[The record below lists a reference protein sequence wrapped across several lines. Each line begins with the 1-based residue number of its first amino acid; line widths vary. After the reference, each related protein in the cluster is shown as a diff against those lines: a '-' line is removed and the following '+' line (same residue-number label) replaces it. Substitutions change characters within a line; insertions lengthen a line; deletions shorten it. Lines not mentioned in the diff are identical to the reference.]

1 MCVKA
6 LAFFNFLVDFFV
18 AAMFFPLPFGLP
30 AGRAVPYICKFGAN
44 VQSNA
49 SVNHL
54 ALQCGACNGRISS
67 TRPRAPEITLNKST
81 YVEKFNLFERQTF
94 TAASLG
100 HKVGQVSSGTVA

>member
-1 MCVKA
+1 MPW
-6 LAFFNFLVDFFV
+6 FFSLVQI
-18 AAMFFPLPFGLP
+18 APMG
-30 AGRAVPYICKFGAN
+30 GRLLTCKSKTKCPVERGCN
-44 VQSNA
+44 S
-49 SVNHL
+49 SPSE
-54 ALQCGACNGRISS
+54 CGGCNDRISL

>member
-30 AGRAVPYICKFGAN
+30 PWAVGPYICKSGAKCP
-44 VQSNA
+44 VQRERNS
-49 SVNHL
+49 SRV
-54 ALQCGACNGRISS
+54 QCGGCNDRISL
-67 TRPRAPEITLNKST
+67 TRPRAPKISLNKST

-100 HKVGQVSSGTVA
+100 HKPDKLSIA